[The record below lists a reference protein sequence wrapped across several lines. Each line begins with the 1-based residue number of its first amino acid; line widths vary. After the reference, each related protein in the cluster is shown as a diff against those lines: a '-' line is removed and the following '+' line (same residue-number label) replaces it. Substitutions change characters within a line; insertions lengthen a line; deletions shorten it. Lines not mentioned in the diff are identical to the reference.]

1 MSGLRPPDDSPN
13 ARAERRIRAAQRL
26 AAKRRTPVSVRA
38 VGLALG
44 PALFAL
50 ILVLPPAG
58 GLSSDGR
65 AAAAAGTWMAI
76 WWLSRALPLWA
87 TALLPLP
94 LFPVLGVSGL
104 PATASSYVSGVIFLF
119 LGGFVL
125 AAGVQRWGLHRRLAR
140 AVEPRTPQPA
150 ARVLLAFMA
159 VTAFL
164 SMWMSNTAAAMVMLP
179 VAAEVVPKPEASRR
193 AARAGTA
200 FMLGVAYA
208 ASVGGIATLIGSPP
222 NAVFAGYAGEVLGEP
237 VTFLRWMAWG
247 LPVAVAGLFVTW
259 FCISRFA
266 ARELRALRIG
276 REGAGAVRPR
286 PGVEERR
293 VLLIFGGVVALWLAR
308 GFVGPLA
315 DVVTD
320 EGVAL
325 TGAAL
330 LLVLPARGLHGERLL
345 HPRDLRRLPWG
356 ILVLF
361 GGGIALAGAIESS
374 GLAAWIGERVTLLD
388 ALPAVGVLFALV
400 LVTIFLTELASNTAT
415 AAVLI
420 PIAHGAATVA
430 GLVPLE
436 VAVAVTV
443 AASCAFMLPVATPPN
458 AVVFAS
464 GRVTL
469 GQMLRVGLVLN
480 IVLALL
486 VTGAARLWLPLAWP
500 A

>member
-1 MSGLRPPDDSPN
+1 MQLPPELSRV
-13 ARAERRIRAAQRL
+13 RAERRIQAAFRL
-26 AAKRRTPVSVRA
+26 ATRRRTPPSVRV
-38 VGLALG
+38 VGLVLG
-44 PALFAL
+44 PVLFGL
-50 ILVLPPAG
+50 VMVLPRAE
-58 GLSSDGR
+58 GLSADGR
-65 AAAAAGTWMAI
+65 TTAAVAVWMAV
-76 WWLSRALPLWA
+76 WWVSRAIPLAA
-87 TALLPLP
+87 TALLPLL
-94 LFPVLGVSGL
+94 LFPALGVTDATS
-104 PATASSYVSGVIFLF
+104 TASSYVSGVIFLF

-125 AAGVQRWGLHRRLAR
+125 AAGVQRWGLHRRLAH
-140 AVEPRTPQPA
+140 AVVPRTPQPA
-150 ARVLLAFMA
+150 AQVLLSFMA

-179 VAAEVVPKPEASRR
+179 VAAEVIPKPETSRL
-193 AARAGTA
+193 AARASTA
-200 FMLGVAYA
+200 FMLGVAYS

-222 NAVFAGYAGEVLGEP
+222 NAVFAGYAREVLGEP

-247 LPVAVAGLFVTW
+247 LPVAVVGLAVTW
-259 FCISRFA
+259 LFLSRVA
-266 ARELRALRIG
+266 YRELRVLRIG
-276 REGAGAVRPR
+276 RGDEDLSRR
-286 PGVEERR
+286 SPGVEERR
-293 VLLIFGGVVALWLAR
+293 VLVVFGGVVALWLGR
-308 GFVGPLA
+308 GLIGPLA
-315 DVVTD
+315 AHLTD

-325 TGAAL
+325 AGAAL
-330 LLVLPARGLHGERLL
+330 LLLLPARGIRGARLL

-374 GLAAWIGERVTLLD
+374 GLAGWIGGRVTLLD
-388 ALPAVGVLFALV
+388 ALPAIVVLLALV

-436 VAVAVTV
+436 VTVAVTV

-469 GQMLRVGLVLN
+469 GQMLRAGLVLN
-480 IVLALL
+480 VLLA
-486 VTGAARLWLPLAWP
+486 VVVATAVRTWLPLAWP
-500 A
+500 G